1 MTTRERSAMAVITI
15 SKEFASGGVTL
26 AHDLAKE
33 LNYKL
38 VGRSVLAELAR
49 RLGMSEAEVEL
60 LKRGK
65 DTRWIRLVDNYLLH
79 TVRRMSQQPDAA
91 LDDKQYFQAVQKL
104 IRDVASEGDVVT
116 IGWGAQFIL
125 MGMPDVVNIRVV
137 APLEDR
143 GLRLH
148 KDRGIPVEQAVQE
161 CERQDGYSQS
171 YIKTYLG
178 GDWAAPHNYHMV
190 VNMGALGFD
199 FAKAIGAVKSV
210 L

>member
-1 MTTRERSAMAVITI
+1 MAVITI

-116 IGWGAQFIL
+116 IGWGPSLSL

-171 YIKTYLG
+171 LHKDLPG
-178 GDWAAPHNYHMV
+178 W
-190 VNMGALGFD
+190 
-199 FAKAIGAVKSV
+199 
-210 L
+210 

>member
-1 MTTRERSAMAVITI
+1 MAVITI

-26 AHDLAKE
+26 AHDLAKK
-33 LNYKL
+33 LNYRL
-38 VGRSVLAELAR
+38 VGRSVLAELSR

-65 DTRWIRLVDNYLLH
+65 DTRWIRMVDNYLLH

-104 IRDVASEGDVVT
+104 ISDVASEGDLIT

-125 MGMPDVVNIRVV
+125 MGTPGVTNIRVI

-148 KDRGIPVEQAVQE
+148 KDRGIPVEQAVKE

-171 YIKTYLG
+171 YIKNYLG
-178 GDWAAPHNYHMV
+178 SDWADPHNYHMV

-199 FAKAIGAVKSV
+199 FEKAVTAVKSV